1 LLDLSWP
8 CRLAIGLSVTT
19 LLAIGACTGSPAK
32 PTPTPP
38 PPTPDPLKITCPA
51 PVSQPSATGQP
62 ISVHYGAATTTGG
75 TPPVEIVCTP
85 ASDTAFQVG
94 STAVACR
101 ASDTKTATDACVFTV
116 TVTAPPPRL
125 SLTNFVAF
133 GDSMTAGEIVSEG
146 SIPGLRILLVDF
158 LKSYPADLRA
168 GLAARYTTQSNDI
181 VVLNQGKSAETAV
194 AGTARLP
201 SVLSAGAAQALLLME
216 GANDLPDTSHA
227 LPAMRTMVQTAR
239 GRGLRVFLATL
250 PPQNPNATCFP
261 NHGANWAFV
270 VPYNDGL
277 RSIAAS
283 ENAVL
288 VDVYSAFNGDTT
300 TLVDCD
306 GLHPTALGYQ
316 RIAETFLTSI
326 RQTLELAP
334 STSPAM
340 LTGPTVLAP
349 RRR

>member
-1 LLDLSWP
+1 MSL
-8 CRLAIGLSVTT
+8 
-19 LLAIGACTGSPAK
+19 
-32 PTPTPP
+32 
-38 PPTPDPLKITCPA
+38 
-51 PVSQPSATGQP
+51 PSAIGQP
-62 ISVHYGAATTTGG
+62 ISVHYGTATTTGG
-75 TPPVEIVCTP
+75 TPPVEIVCSP
-85 ASDTAFQVG
+85 SNDAFFPVG
-94 STAVACR
+94 STTVICR
-101 ASDTKTATDACVFTV
+101 ASDTKTVTDSCSFGV

-146 SIPGLRILLVDF
+146 SVPGLRILLVDV

-181 VVLNQGKSAETAV
+181 VVLNQGKSSETAV

-201 SVLSAGAAQALLLME
+201 SVLSAGAAQVLLLME

-239 GRGLRVFLATL
+239 SRGLRVFLATL
-250 PPQNPNATCFP
+250 PPQNPNATCVP

-316 RIAETFLTSI
+316 RIADTFLASI
-326 RQTLELAP
+326 RQTFELPP
-334 STSPAM
+334 SANPTA
-340 LTGPTVLAP
+340 LTRPTVAP
-349 RRR
+349 RKRPLG

>member
-1 LLDLSWP
+1 MSLS
-8 CRLAIGLSVTT
+8 
-19 LLAIGACTGSPAK
+19 
-32 PTPTPP
+32 
-38 PPTPDPLKITCPA
+38 
-51 PVSQPSATGQP
+51 SATGQP

-75 TPPVEIVCTP
+75 TPPVEIVCSP
-85 ASDTAFQVG
+85 ANDAFFPVG
-94 STAVACR
+94 STTVICR
-101 ASDTKTATDACVFTV
+101 ASDTKTVTDSCSFAVS
-116 TVTAPPPRL
+116 VTAPPPRL

-146 SIPGLRILLVDF
+146 SIPGLRILLVDV

-168 GLAARYTTQSNDI
+168 GLAARYTAQANDI
-181 VVLNQGKSAETAV
+181 VVSNLGVSGETAV
-194 AGTARLP
+194 VGAGRLPRVLGTGTA
-201 SVLSAGAAQALLLME
+201 QAVLLME
-216 GANDLPDTSHA
+216 GANDFPDTSHA
-227 LPAMRTMVQTAR
+227 LPPMRTMVQTAR
-239 GRGLRVFLATL
+239 SRGLRVFLATL

-288 VDVYSAFNGDTT
+288 VDLYSAFNGDTT
-300 TLVDCD
+300 TLIDCD

-316 RIAETFLTSI
+316 RIADTFLASI

-334 STSPAM
+334 STSPAA
-340 LTGPTVLAP
+340 LTRPTVLAP